1 MPIRRAKFSNF
12 FMKAKKNNFRPC
24 HWLPPLRLLV
34 WSMALVAGTAGTHA
48 GTPANYIG
56 ANGNWNVGANWST
69 SPVVPINAGLNS
81 YDVTI
86 TGKTVA
92 FNVSGSSAVD
102 SLGLT
107 TATLNLQAGAN
118 LAVVNGLTASASTI
132 NAQQSVFAVSGTV
145 SMSSTSLFTGNGGSM
160 TLPGLTTYSTTN
172 AAAGTFEAEGSTS
185 TLLLP
190 ALATVSLTDKGL
202 TARARSGADVELNGL
217 TALSGSGSIFE
228 GVTFQATGTGSDFRA
243 NALTS
248 VTMNGASI
256 TVQATNGGHTEMNA
270 LATVSNGGSV
280 FGDFNAY
287 ADGSG
292 ALLSLPVLTTI
303 NLNAATNTLRA
314 TAGGD
319 LQVPTLNNLTGISG
333 QLTVESRGALSKV
346 NLGSGLTTYRRTAV
360 TVQGGGTVLWGSP
373 TTMIGG
379 AVTIDGNGTL
389 NTSALANLDSTN
401 LTATNGATLSLPGTS
416 FVTDTQAATWQGSAA
431 GSVLQMG
438 AMTSVNLTNNDLTV
452 LAQSGGSVQ
461 LPVLNTVVNTTRT
474 LRLQANG
481 SGSQVNVPALGTNLS
496 RLDVIVQGGG
506 SVLWG
511 SPLTLQRSSVKM
523 DASGALNLATLTNIN
538 STSLNAVNGA
548 TLTVPSVTAYSTV
561 TGTSATVE
569 ARAGSTVALPAVTS
583 ITNPGDVFSGLTF
596 RANGAAAMV
605 ALGALQTVTM
615 DAASITFQAQ
625 NGGTLQANALATVSN
640 LGSIFGK
647 FNAYADNINSKV
659 LMTGL
664 TTMYLNG
671 ASNTLRATAG
681 GNLELPGLTTVTTTG
696 NIFEE
701 FKVESIG
708 TGSLVNLSGLTSTV
722 PFKDSLVLR
731 NGGKLNLAGLSSP
744 FDLSFEANFAN
755 GSTGTLEVFLNQ
767 TLLQSITPANFG
779 SFTPYFLPV
788 NTFQP
793 GGAVIEFFANG
804 SGASITLQNYSASV
818 PEPGTAG
825 LLGLALSGLG
835 TLRRRKV

>member
-1 MPIRRAKFSNF
+1 
-12 FMKAKKNNFRPC
+12 MKAKRNNFMPG
-24 HWLPPLRLLV
+24 HWLPPLWLMAC
-34 WSMALVAGTAGTHA
+34 SMALVAGTAGTHA
-48 GTPANYIG
+48 GVPANYTG
-56 ANGNWNVGANWST
+56 ANGNWNVGTNWST
-69 SPVVPINAGLNS
+69 NPVVPINAGLNT

-92 FNVSGSSAVD
+92 FNVLGSSALD

-118 LAVVNGLTASASTI
+118 LSVVNGLTASASTI

-172 AAAGTFEAEGSTS
+172 AAAGTFQADGPTS

-190 ALATVSLTDKGL
+190 ALTTVSLADKGL
-202 TARARSGADVELNGL
+202 TARAQNGADVELNGL

-228 GVTFQATGTGSDFRA
+228 GVTFQAAGTGSDFRA

-256 TVQATNGGHTEMNA
+256 TVQATNGGRAEMNA

-280 FGDFNAY
+280 FGSFNAY

-314 TAGGD
+314 TAGGEV
-319 LQVPTLNNLTGISG
+319 QVPTLNNLTGTSG
-333 QLTVESRGALSKV
+333 QLSVESRGTLSKV
-346 NLGSGLTTYRRTAV
+346 NLGASLTTLRRTAV

-379 AVTIDGNGTL
+379 GVTIDGSGTL

-401 LTATNGATLSLPGTS
+401 LTATNGATLALPTAS
-416 FVTDTQAATWQGSAA
+416 FTTDTQAATWQASAA
-431 GSVLQMG
+431 GSVLQMA
-438 AMTSVNLTNNDLTV
+438 AMTSVNLTNNDLTL

-461 LPVLNTVVNTTRT
+461 LPALIFAPPTSRT

-481 SGSQVNVPALGTNLS
+481 SGSQVNVPALGPNLS
-496 RLDVIVQGGG
+496 RLDVTVQGGG

-511 SPLTLQRSSVKM
+511 SPQTLRRSSVKI
-523 DASGALNLATLTNIN
+523 DASGTVNLATLTNIN

-561 TGTSATVE
+561 PGAGATLE
-569 ARAGSTVALPAVTS
+569 AGAGSTVALPALVS
-583 ITNPGDVFSGLTF
+583 ITNPGDVFNGLTF
-596 RANGAAAMV
+596 RANGAVAMV

-647 FNAYADNINSKV
+647 FNAYADNTNSKL

-664 TTMYLNG
+664 TTMQLNG
-671 ASNTLRATAG
+671 AANTLRATAG
-681 GNLELPGLTTVTTTG
+681 GNLEMPGLTTVTTTG
-696 NIFEE
+696 NVFEE
-701 FKVESIG
+701 FKVESTG

-722 PFKDSLVLR
+722 PFKDSLILR
-731 NGGKLNLAGLSSP
+731 NGGKLDLAGLSSP

-755 GSTGTLEVFLNQ
+755 GSSGTLDVFLNQ
-767 TLLQSITPANFG
+767 SLLQSITPSNFG
-779 SFTPYFLPV
+779 NFTPYFLPV
-788 NTFQP
+788 NSFQP
-793 GGAVIEFFANG
+793 GGAVVEFFANG
-804 SGASITLQNYSASV
+804 SGASITLQNYSVSV
-818 PEPGTAG
+818 PEPGTAC
-825 LLGLALSGLG
+825 LLGLALCGLG
-835 TLRRRKV
+835 TLRRRLKG